1 MADLKATIKES
12 WKTIITDLKD
22 EIDEAVQE
30 TRTIV
35 KEGWKEK
42 IECQVNRVLNS
53 NKVREM
59 KLEQRAFDKMKRSS
73 QEKRTRE
80 NYLTHLINLRM
91 QSNIGV
97 KIINRYEANR

>member
-42 IECQVNRVLNS
+42 IECQVN
-53 NKVREM
+53 
-59 KLEQRAFDKMKRSS
+59 
-73 QEKRTRE
+73 
-80 NYLTHLINLRM
+80 HPCC
-91 QSNIGV
+91 
-97 KIINRYEANR
+97 